1 MARIPKHRW
10 KRVTTPGWL
19 LTLEA
24 FGAAVL
30 IHATL
35 FALAGYQP
43 EKRTAAAPE
52 SPGVTLLSRSGFSG
66 EEWEKLAKWISIH
79 DPSQISRSDSPAGY
93 VAMLE
98 KRRMRPVEALRVA
111 EIRLTPPLPG
121 LPDYVPLAVAE
132 GSETETRPF
141 SGRLLTER
149 SFTPPAPVRK
159 PVIRDGEGGEI
170 RLERLSVPAVKL
182 AAERPTV
189 VTVWGTPG
197 FMRHH
202 LEESSGVAEL
212 DRAVLEAVAGE
223 IFDTRKTIVVYWP
236 DAAPD
241 VTGEE
246 GP

>member
-1 MARIPKHRW
+1 MAKIPKHRW
-10 KRVTTPGWL
+10 KRTTTPGWL
-19 LTLEA
+19 LALEA

-30 IHATL
+30 IHAVL

-43 EKRTAAAPE
+43 EKRTASAPA
-52 SPGVTLLSRSGFSG
+52 SPGVTLLSRSGFSS
-66 EEWEKLAKWISIH
+66 EEWERMTKWISVH

-98 KRRMRPVEALRVA
+98 KRRIRPVEALRAPEKAV
-111 EIRLTPPLPG
+111 IPGLPG

-132 GSETETRPF
+132 GAETEVRPF
-141 SGRLLTER
+141 SGRVLNEHG
-149 SFTPPAPVRK
+149 FTAPAPVRK
-159 PVIRDGEGGEI
+159 PVVRDGQGAPVQ
-170 RLERLSVPAVKL
+170 LERLSVPAVKQ

-189 VTVWGTPG
+189 VTVWGAPG

-212 DRAVLEAVAGE
+212 DRAVLEAVSGE
-223 IFDTRKTIVVYWP
+223 GFDTRKTIVVYWP

-241 VTGEE
+241 AAGEE